1 MQMKIEWT
9 VKKRAGHLRPK
20 LHYWITLEAFEIDL
34 AVPMVRITSTI
45 PKPPDAGQHY
55 VWPGT
60 KECGKEA
67 PEEVYDLCTPS
78 HKTGH
83 CREMRMLPMRPGN
96 QYPEIEASFRQLR
109 TAYEKV
115 LLEAY
120 ANSAFETRG
129 SLGMSTETKKRFA
142 PAVAAR
148 RFLALVEEA
157 S

>member
-1 MQMKIEWT
+1 MKIEWT
-9 VKKRAGHLRPK
+9 IKKKTGHLRPK
-20 LHYWITLEAFEIDL
+20 LHYAITLEDFEIQL

-60 KECGKEA
+60 KECGKEN
-67 PEEVYDLCTPS
+67 PQDVYDVSTPS

-83 CREMRMLPMRPGN
+83 CREMLMLPMRPGN
-96 QYPEIEASFRQLR
+96 DYPEVEASFCRLR
-109 TAYEKV
+109 RAYEEA
-115 LLEAY
+115 LLAAY

-129 SLGMSTETKKRFA
+129 SLGMSSETKRRFA
-142 PAVAAR
+142 PAVAAQ

>member
-1 MQMKIEWT
+1 MHIEWT
-9 VKKRAGHLRPK
+9 IHKRAGHLRPK
-20 LHYWITLEAFEIDL
+20 LHYAVTLEDFEVEL

-60 KECGKEA
+60 KECGRET
-67 PEEVYDLCTPS
+67 PEQVYDLCTPS

-83 CREMRMLPMRPGN
+83 RREMLMLPMRRGN
-96 QYPEIEASFRQLR
+96 DYPEIEASFRELR
-109 TAYEKV
+109 RVYEQA
-115 LLEAY
+115 LLDAY

-129 SLGMSTETKKRFA
+129 NLGMTSATKQRIA
-142 PAVAAR
+142 PSVAAR
-148 RFLALVEEA
+148 RFLAVVDKA

>member
-1 MQMKIEWT
+1 MEWT
-9 VKKRAGHLRPK
+9 IGKKAGHLRPK
-20 LHYWITLEAFEIDL
+20 LHYTLTLEDFEIDL

-60 KECGKEA
+60 KECGKEE

-83 CREMRMLPMRPGN
+83 CREMLMLPMRPGN
-96 QYPEIEASFRQLR
+96 NYPEVEVSFRQLR
-109 TAYEKV
+109 RAYEEA
-115 LLEAY
+115 LLAAY
-120 ANSAFETRG
+120 ANSAFEIGGRLEMTP
-129 SLGMSTETKKRFA
+129 ETKRRMA

-148 RFLALVEEA
+148 RFLAVVGQV